1 MLRQTPQML
10 KYIKNSRKQNFKDE
24 EKTLQLEKEDTRRS
38 NVKLVRLKSTI
49 LYYGTMPEKRSLS
62 V

>member
-1 MLRQTPQML
+1 MFMLN
-10 KYIKNSRKQNFKDE
+10 YIKNSRKQNFKDE
-24 EKTLQLEKEDTRRS
+24 EKTLQLENEDTRRS

-49 LYYGTMPEKRSLS
+49 LYYGAMPEKRSWR